1 MTIKEFLKEF
11 GMMIYAL
18 ITQPFIIL
26 YKDFKLLLI
35 KTDKMGRPKF
45 LHKFFFFLFVI
56 YAFWVKDYHIALT
69 FLICTIISTLKY
81 NWDSK
86 MYKHW
91 LKERKIARLKKKY
104 PELVK
109 KDE

>member
-1 MTIKEFLKEF
+1 MIIKEFLKEF
-11 GMMIYAL
+11 GTMIYIL

-26 YKDFKLLLI
+26 YKDFKLLLR

-45 LHKFFFFLFVI
+45 LHKFFLVLFVI
-56 YAFWVKDYHIALT
+56 YAFWIKDFGMALT
-69 FLICTIISTLKY
+69 FFICTIITTLKY
-81 NWDSK
+81 QWDSK

-91 LKERKIARLKKKY
+91 AKERKIARLKRKY

-109 KDE
+109 NE

>member
-1 MTIKEFLKEF
+1 MNIKEFLKEF
-11 GMMIYAL
+11 GISVLYL
-18 ITQPFIIL
+18 VSLPFRIL

-35 KTDKMGRPKF
+35 KTDTMGKPKF

-56 YAFWVKDYHIALT
+56 YFFLIKEDNLTIA
-69 FLICTIISTLKY
+69 FLICTIVLTLKY

-91 LKERKIARLKKKY
+91 WKELKIKRLKKKY

-109 KDE
+109 NE